1 MLLVWMIL
9 PAFTQ
14 KISETTIKRFSV
26 GVDIHQDFWL
36 NKPEDMD
43 VRGIN
48 QGGGAF
54 GMYNFQFG
62 KSNFS
67 FAIGL
72 GIGVHNLFSNTTI
85 ADIKADTIKF
95 IPIPDTV
102 DYKKSKL
109 GLTYLDI
116 PVEFRLKT
124 DKKVRICLGFKIG
137 YLLDAKTK
145 YKGDREDG
153 LEVIIKER
161 PVKNVERWQFGPV
174 IRVGYDWFN
183 VMAYYSVT
191 QIFRKGKGPDV
202 SPISVGIT
210 FMPF

>member
-1 MLLVWMIL
+1 MVGIL
-9 PAFTQ
+9 MPAFSQ

-26 GVDIHQDFWL
+26 GADINQDFWL
-36 NKPEDMD
+36 NKPDSMD

-54 GMYNFQFG
+54 GMYNFPFG

-67 FAIGL
+67 FAIGI
-72 GIGVHNLFSNTTI
+72 GITVHNLFSNTTI

-95 IPIPDTV
+95 VPIPDTV
-102 DYKKSKL
+102 NYKKSKL
-109 GLTYLDI
+109 GLTYLEI

-124 DKKVRICLGFKIG
+124 KDKVRVCVGFKIG

-153 LEVIIKER
+153 KEVKIKEK
-161 PVKNVERWQFGPV
+161 PVNNVEKWQFGPV

-183 VMAYYSVT
+183 ISAYYSVT
-191 QIFRKGKGPDV
+191 QIFRKERGPEV

-210 FMPF
+210 LMPF